1 LTSHEPARIS
11 RQRDASAPFAV
22 PYLTSHLACFIFVTS
37 FVDWVPRVFDEG
49 SAPVVGRAAP
59 CRLANDAI
67 SKANAAPIPLDSS
80 SLIRQRHP
88 YLTPFWTC
96 FQPENKD
103 RASELLRCV
112 NPCFERRIHLEMPER
127 RYLLELIPFSWATHF
142 SAFDMNFSRPLSI
155 VKRFGVPFRAPTFRI
170 FRNSIPSRPSGSW
183 HAPRIELC
191 TDSARHR
198 RIRSAAISVTARAQK
213 SAVVL
218 L

>member
-1 LTSHEPARIS
+1 MHLSLAQCIRHFRCPLFNNPS
-11 RQRDASAPFAV
+11 RLFHFRN
-22 PYLTSHLACFIFVTS
+22 IFCRLGS
-37 FVDWVPRVFDEG
+37 RVFDEG

-67 SKANAAPIPLDSS
+67 SKANAAPIPRDSS

-112 NPCFERRIHLEMPER
+112 NPRFDRRMHLEMPER
-127 RYLLELIPFSWATHF
+127 RYLLELISFSWATHF

-170 FRNSIPSRPSGSW
+170 FRNSIPSRPSASW